1 MPNWKKKLTDI
12 SNNGKTRRFLL
23 KTEDGDLSFV
33 LERNAENSVERKGE
47 IYCRRT
53 AGYFLDEVKNGLLLR
68 MKLLLKKNQKQKSAC
83 QESCSQKTF

>member
-33 LERNAENSVERKGE
+33 LERK
-47 IYCRRT
+47 C
-53 AGYFLDEVKNGLLLR
+53 
-68 MKLLLKKNQKQKSAC
+68 
-83 QESCSQKTF
+83 